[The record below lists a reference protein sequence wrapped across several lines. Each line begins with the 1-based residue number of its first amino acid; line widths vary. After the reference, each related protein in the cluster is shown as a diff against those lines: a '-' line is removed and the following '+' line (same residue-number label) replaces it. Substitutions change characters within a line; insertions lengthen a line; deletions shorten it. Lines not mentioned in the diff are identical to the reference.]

1 MGLYSALLVY
11 CNPAFRLG
19 SVFSWEDVITVVIR
33 DLLSSSCPN
42 ELNKEASIIT
52 DLDCA
57 EAGSDHLQLL
67 DTFYHHRKYNL
78 KNCHQRDPSKGPRKP
93 TATPGLAAR
102 QVNFVQNTR
111 EGAGAAGE
119 LWEMLVS
126 TQGARGGENLGFL
139 HIYQWQSSPSC
150 PLSLAY
156 LSGGNC

>member
-11 CNPAFRLG
+11 CHPAFRLG

-93 TATPGLAAR
+93 TATPGLAWP
-102 QVNFVQNTR
+102 
-111 EGAGAAGE
+111 GSPAGE
-119 LWEMLVS
+119 FCS
-126 TQGARGGENLGFL
+126 KYPRRRRGRGGALGDAGE
-139 HIYQWQSSPSC
+139 HPSR
-150 PLSLAY
+150 A
-156 LSGGNC
+156 GR